1 MFVLESTY
9 DGAGTVVEVLPLT
22 NDEAAAV
29 GETFKFTGGKLTK
42 ASTTTKPAYIGIQKV
57 AAGTGNNVEAIAVR
71 ADQVWLAD
79 YTSTASPVVPPA
91 VGATHCIDADGLNVD
106 ADATADSSSVA
117 GKATIISVDTAKK
130 KCRVKF
136 E

>member
-29 GETFKFTGGKLTK
+29 GETFKFSSGKLTK
-42 ASTTTKPAYIGIQKV
+42 ASTSDKPVYIGIQKV
-57 AAGTGNNVEAIAVR
+57 AAGTNKTVETIAVR
-71 ADQVWLAD
+71 PDQVWLAD
-79 YTSTASPVVPPA
+79 YVTANTNAPA

-106 ADATADSSSVA
+106 ADKTKDISQVA

>member
-9 DGAGTVVEVLPLT
+9 DGAGTIVEVKPLT
-22 NDEAAAV
+22 DNEAVAV

-79 YTSTASPVVPPA
+79 YTSTANPVVPPA
-91 VGATHCIDADGLNVD
+91 VGSKYALDSNGLNIN
-106 ADATADSSSVA
+106 AASTNGTPATV
-117 GKATIISVDTAKK
+117 ISVDTAKA

>member
-29 GETFKFTGGKLTK
+29 GETFKFSSGKLTK

-91 VGATHCIDADGLNVD
+91 IGSKYALDSNGLNINAASTD
-106 ADATADSSSVA
+106 GTPATV
-117 GKATIISVDTAKK
+117 ISVDTAKA

>member
-9 DGAGTVVEVLPLT
+9 DGAGTVVEVLSLST
-22 NDEAAAV
+22 GEAAAV
-29 GETFKFTGGKLTK
+29 GETFKFSSGKLTK
-42 ASTTTKPAYIGIQKV
+42 ASVSDKPAYIGIQKV
-57 AAGTGNNVEAIAVR
+57 VAGASNNVEAIAVR

-79 YTSTASPVVPPA
+79 YTSTASPVVGSKYA
-91 VGATHCIDADGLNVD
+91 LDSNGLNIN
-106 ADATADSSSVA
+106 AASTNGTPATV
-117 GKATIISVDTAKK
+117 ISVDTAKK